1 MIRACCLSV
10 VWLLT
15 AAAHGATEPWFTD
28 ATGDYGLAF
37 HHVSGFSP
45 GRRLIETM
53 GSGGALFDY
62 DNDGDL
68 DLYMAQG
75 NTLPALD
82 PDITDRLYEQRDGR
96 FVDVTTDA
104 GLGSPAYALGAVT
117 ADYDNDG
124 LDDLYIT
131 NFGANTLYKNL
142 GDGTFVDV
150 TASAGVGCDLLSTS
164 AAFADY
170 DRDGDLDLYVC
181 NYVHYSLE
189 ADEPCFFGEL
199 SIYCGPNEYDGIA
212 DILYRN
218 EGDGTFTDVTAT
230 SGILEATTRGLGVV
244 FTDINDDW
252 WLDIYV
258 ANDMTRNTLFVN
270 QADGT
275 FAEEGVLLGAAFN
288 GDGIANGSM
297 GVDAADYDNDGD
309 IDLWMSNFS
318 LEANSLL
325 ANDGDYFYDATFD
338 VGIAAPS
345 FLSLGFGT
353 RFVDVDNDGWT
364 DILVGNGHIYDNVEK
379 IDDTLSYRQPV
390 QLFRNTGGFFTDAT
404 EEAGLSAAKYVVRGM
419 VFGDL
424 DNDGDIDTVLC
435 QSNGP
440 AVVLRNDVGHR
451 ANWVGLD
458 LVNEYGAAAI
468 GARVTLT
475 AGGVTQT
482 REVAAGASYLSGH
495 DTRLVFG
502 IGENTAADVSVRWP
516 ERGTNLHR
524 LDTNQYHRLE
534 APAD

>member
-170 DRDGDLDLYVC
+170 DRDGDLD
-181 NYVHYSLE
+181 
-189 ADEPCFFGEL
+189 
-199 SIYCGPNEYDGIA
+199 
-212 DILYRN
+212 
-218 EGDGTFTDVTAT
+218 
-230 SGILEATTRGLGVV
+230 
-244 FTDINDDW
+244 
-252 WLDIYV
+252 
-258 ANDMTRNTLFVN
+258 
-270 QADGT
+270 
-275 FAEEGVLLGAAFN
+275 
-288 GDGIANGSM
+288 
-297 GVDAADYDNDGD
+297 
-309 IDLWMSNFS
+309 
-318 LEANSLL
+318 
-325 ANDGDYFYDATFD
+325 
-338 VGIAAPS
+338 
-345 FLSLGFGT
+345 
-353 RFVDVDNDGWT
+353 
-364 DILVGNGHIYDNVEK
+364 
-379 IDDTLSYRQPV
+379 
-390 QLFRNTGGFFTDAT
+390 
-404 EEAGLSAAKYVVRGM
+404 
-419 VFGDL
+419 
-424 DNDGDIDTVLC
+424 
-435 QSNGP
+435 
-440 AVVLRNDVGHR
+440 
-451 ANWVGLD
+451 
-458 LVNEYGAAAI
+458 
-468 GARVTLT
+468 
-475 AGGVTQT
+475 
-482 REVAAGASYLSGH
+482 
-495 DTRLVFG
+495 
-502 IGENTAADVSVRWP
+502 
-516 ERGTNLHR
+516 
-524 LDTNQYHRLE
+524 
-534 APAD
+534 